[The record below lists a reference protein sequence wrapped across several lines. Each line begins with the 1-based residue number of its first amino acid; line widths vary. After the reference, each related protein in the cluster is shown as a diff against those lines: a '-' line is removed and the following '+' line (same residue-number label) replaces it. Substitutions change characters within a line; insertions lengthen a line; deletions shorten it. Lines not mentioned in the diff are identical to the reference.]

1 MKLIILLLFP
11 TAAIAQLPTI
21 DLSHRHV
28 EKLERLSGEKRL
40 KQYLAYYK
48 SDSARQMKKYLSA
61 FEDSIQLSE
70 PAHVAALPDYIADNA
85 NLPAP
90 ERAEDEILSQ
100 VTSSNVADGVKYE
113 ASKHSDKISN
123 LKITEVPDKVLNS
136 ARKSV
141 SKIFSKYREFANSED
156 LTHAVRQTSL
166 EALSFKERIV
176 PSFNFSFRSLEP
188 FVMDLQAA
196 LGYKIN
202 ARLQTGVVIKSTV
215 GATPQRRMISA
226 EGFGY
231 SVYTNYEISQ
241 SIFAYGEFARNSFSP
256 HDEVTTREWGS
267 DVRLGIGKKIL
278 IHPKL
283 YFTVAGLYL
292 VTSHESPIHPDR
304 FTIRFGFQFSELA
317 NRKLRP
323 YYDPNK

>member
-1 MKLIILLLFP
+1 MKLIVLLLFP

-21 DLSHRHV
+21 ELSHRHV

-61 FEDSIQLSE
+61 FEDSIELSE
-70 PAHVAALPDYIADNA
+70 PAHAALPDYIADNT
-85 NLPAP
+85 NLPAA
-90 ERAEDEILSQ
+90 ERTENEILSQ
-100 VTSSNVADGVKYE
+100 VTSSHVADGIKYE
-113 ASKHSDKISN
+113 TSKHSGKISN
-123 LKITEVPDKVLNS
+123 LAITDVPDKVLNS
-136 ARKSV
+136 ARQAV

-156 LTHAVRQTSL
+156 LTHAVHQTSL

-188 FVMDLQAA
+188 FAMDLQAA

-202 ARLQTGVVIKSTV
+202 ARLQTGGGIKSTV
-215 GATPQRRMISA
+215 GATPQRRMIST

-241 SIFAYGEFARNSFSP
+241 SIYAYGEFARNSFSP
-256 HDEVTTREWGS
+256 HDEATTREWVS
-267 DVRLGIGKKIL
+267 NFRLGIGKKIL

-283 YFTVAGLYL
+283 YFTVTGLYL
-292 VTSHESPIHPDR
+292 VNSHESPIHPDR